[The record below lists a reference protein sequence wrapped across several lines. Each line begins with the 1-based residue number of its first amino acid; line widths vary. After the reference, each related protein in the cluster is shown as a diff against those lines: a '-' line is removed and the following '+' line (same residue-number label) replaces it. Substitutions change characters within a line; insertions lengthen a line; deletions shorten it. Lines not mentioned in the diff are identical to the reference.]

1 MLGETLVG
9 ARLRDVRSIFLYLHT
24 RPDLDARRIAVW
36 GDSFA
41 AVNPPDRNLNIPLG
55 VPEEPPLSEPLG
67 GLLALLTAV
76 YETDV
81 QAVYIRGGLTSFES
95 VLQSQ
100 FCYLPHDVVIPG
112 VLAAGDLCDLAG
124 ALAPRPLRLE
134 GLVDGLNRRLPSEA
148 VSSEYAPA
156 RQAYTRAAASDHF
169 VVEDPADDYAVAQ
182 WLLKCL
188 SER

>member
-55 VPEEPPLSEPLG
+55 VPEEPPLSEPLE

-81 QAVYIRGGLTSFES
+81 QRSTSAAV
-95 VLQSQ
+95 
-100 FCYLPHDVVIPG
+100 
-112 VLAAGDLCDLAG
+112 
-124 ALAPRPLRLE
+124 
-134 GLVDGLNRRLPSEA
+134 
-148 VSSEYAPA
+148 
-156 RQAYTRAAASDHF
+156 
-169 VVEDPADDYAVAQ
+169 
-182 WLLKCL
+182 
-188 SER
+188 